1 MQPPCPPTPDSR
13 PLRIA
18 PLLLAAGSAQR
29 MGGRPKCLLE
39 MEGQAI
45 LVRLM
50 DAIAQAGLPAPV
62 VVLGAYAQRIA
73 QAVKGRNVQQVVNP
87 DPGAD
92 QISSL
97 RLGLAA
103 TAVDA
108 DAVMVLLADQ
118 PLIRAQELTDLI
130 QAYEARPAGAQMV
143 QPTLAGLPGNPALL
157 SRLACAQIL
166 AGPAD
171 WGTKQWRAQHS
182 QAFFAWENPNPRYRT
197 DLDSPQDIENLQSH
211 WGIAVRWP
219 ADLQDTL

>member
-1 MQPPCPPTPDSR
+1 MHPSPDS
-13 PLRIA
+13 PALHVA

-39 MEGQAI
+39 IEGQAI
-45 LVRLM
+45 LVRLI

-62 VVLGAYAQRIA
+62 VVLGAYAQRID
-73 QAVKGRNVQQVVNP
+73 QALRERNVQQVVNP
-87 DPGAD
+87 YPGAD

-103 TAVDA
+103 TARDA

-118 PLIRAQELTDLI
+118 PLIRAQDLKDLI
-130 QAYEARPAGAQMV
+130 QAYRERPEGAQMV
-143 QPTLAGLPGNPALL
+143 QPTLADLPGNPALL

-171 WGTKQWRAQHS
+171 WGTKQWRSQHS

-211 WGIAVRWP
+211 WGIAARWP
-219 ADLQDTL
+219 ADLQDAL

>member
-1 MQPPCPPTPDSR
+1 MHPTPDS
-13 PLRIA
+13 PALHVA

-39 MEGQAI
+39 IEGQAI
-45 LVRLM
+45 LVRLI

-62 VVLGAYAQRIA
+62 VVLGAYALRID
-73 QAVKGRNVQQVVNP
+73 QALRERNVQQVVNP
-87 DPGAD
+87 YPGAD

-103 TAVDA
+103 TAGDA

-118 PLIRAQELTDLI
+118 PLIRAQDLKDLI
-130 QAYEARPAGAQMV
+130 QAYRERPEGAQMV
-143 QPTLAGLPGNPALL
+143 QPTLADLPGNPALL

-171 WGTKQWRAQHS
+171 WGTKQWRSQHS

-211 WGIAVRWP
+211 WGIAARWP
-219 ADLQDTL
+219 ADLQDAL